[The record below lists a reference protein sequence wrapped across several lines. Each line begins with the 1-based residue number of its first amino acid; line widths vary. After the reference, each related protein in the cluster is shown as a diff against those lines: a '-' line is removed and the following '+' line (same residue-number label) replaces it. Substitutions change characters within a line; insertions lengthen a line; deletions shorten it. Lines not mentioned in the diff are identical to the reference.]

1 MKKVFRSLFAFF
13 MQGALVTVPVAL
25 TIIIFF
31 NAIRWIDGLLPFHIP
46 IKISDGYTF
55 ELPGLG
61 ILSIILGVTILGYIT
76 TRFVR
81 NPVLYYIDNFFE
93 SAPLL
98 KIVYSSIKDLIA
110 AFVGEKKRFNHPVLV
125 MVDKEAQVQRIG
137 FITQDDLSFL
147 GIPQGKVAV
156 YLPFSYGFNGQLVIV
171 PVANIS
177 PINAS
182 GTEMMKFVI
191 SGGVTDVEN
200 N

>member
-1 MKKVFRSLFAFF
+1 
-13 MQGALVTVPVAL
+13 VPVAL
-25 TIIIFF
+25 TIVIFF
-31 NAIRWIDGLLPFHIP
+31 NAIRGIDGLLPFHIP
-46 IKISDGYTF
+46 IKLSNDYTF

-61 ILSIILGVTILGYIT
+61 ILSIMLGVTILGYIT

-93 SAPLL
+93 STPLL

-137 FITQDDLSFL
+137 FVTQDDLSFL
-147 GIPQGKVAV
+147 GIPHGKVAV

-171 PVANIS
+171 PAANIS

>member
-1 MKKVFRSLFAFF
+1 MKKVFRSLFTFF

-46 IKISDGYTF
+46 IKLSDDYTF

-61 ILSIILGVTILGYIT
+61 ILSIMLGVTILGYIT

-93 SAPLL
+93 STPLL
-98 KIVYSSIKDLIA
+98 KIVYTSIKDLIA

-137 FITQDDLSFL
+137 FVTQDDLGFL

-182 GTEMMKFVI
+182 GTEMMKFII